1 VFSFRWEIVVAFRNT
16 KQTLG
21 IQNAQTVGGGEP
33 LTRRR
38 LHDALDQTARASD
51 GIRAIEHNGPL
62 GFLDYALNL
71 F

>member
-1 VFSFRWEIVVAFRNT
+1 VFSFCREIVVAFRNT
-16 KQTLG
+16 KQTQG
-21 IQNAQTVGGGEP
+21 IQDAQTVGGGEP

-51 GIRAIEHNGPL
+51 GIRAIEHDGL
-62 GFLDYALNL
+62 IGFLDYALLL